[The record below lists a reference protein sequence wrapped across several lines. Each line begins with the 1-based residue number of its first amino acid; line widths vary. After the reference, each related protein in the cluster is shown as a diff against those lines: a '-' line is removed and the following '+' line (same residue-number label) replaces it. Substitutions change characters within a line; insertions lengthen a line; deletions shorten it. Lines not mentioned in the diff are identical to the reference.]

1 MDRERVVTVWR
12 GLDVTVRDLPLA
24 VLVAVAPLVPSLQ
37 NQGTQLGDV
46 PHRPADALAVAVVAL
61 QSAPLA
67 VRRRWPAVCLALVS
81 LGFAVDQVRG
91 YHSVAS
97 IALPVALVSTGA
109 HLDRFRRT
117 AAVLCTAAYLPLTV
131 AIDRSGAQ
139 EQTSGYLTFYLL
151 LAAAWCVGAWLRQT
165 RAAEAEH
172 RTHAAESARVA
183 ERTRIARELHD
194 VVTHHVTAMVVQAE
208 AARYRTADPDALDET
223 LTAVTDTG
231 RRAITDLRHLLGV
244 LDPGHSTVR
253 ATDARTPA
261 VGDLA
266 ELVEQTRRAGQPV
279 EYVAE
284 GDPRRSGQ
292 RGGRGV
298 PCRPGVA
305 HERAQARP
313 RLPDDRHGPPRRR
326 RDHRRG
332 PHRGL
337 LVATRSPRRER
348 SRARRAPRARGRAR
362 RRAARRPGARW
373 WVRRPRPHPRGEPV
387 VTEPVRV
394 LVCDD
399 QALIRT
405 GFATIIGAQPDLE
418 VVGECGDGRA
428 AVDLAGRL
436 QPDVVV
442 MDVRMPV
449 LDGIEATRLLAG
461 AGVARPVKVLV
472 VTTFNLDEYVYEAL
486 RAGASGF
493 LLKDAPPA
501 QLLHGI
507 RTVASGA
514 ALLAPEVTRRL
525 VGRYAGRIRP
535 PDTPPDTALTPRE
548 LEVLRL
554 LADGLSNSEIA
565 ATLVIS
571 PETVKTYVSRILTK
585 LDLRDR
591 VQAVVYAYRRG
602 LAG

>member
-1 MDRERVVTVWR
+1 M
-12 GLDVTVRDLPLA
+12 
-24 VLVAVAPLVPSLQ
+24 
-37 NQGTQLGDV
+37 
-46 PHRPADALAVAVVAL
+46 
-61 QSAPLA
+61 
-67 VRRRWPAVCLALVS
+67 
-81 LGFAVDQVRG
+81 
-91 YHSVAS
+91 
-97 IALPVALVSTGA
+97 
-109 HLDRFRRT
+109 T
-117 AAVLCTAAYLPLTV
+117 A
-131 AIDRSGAQ
+131 
-139 EQTSGYLTFYLL
+139 
-151 LAAAWCVGAWLRQT
+151 
-165 RAAEAEH
+165 
-172 RTHAAESARVA
+172 
-183 ERTRIARELHD
+183 
-194 VVTHHVTAMVVQAE
+194 
-208 AARYRTADPDALDET
+208 
-223 LTAVTDTG
+223 
-231 RRAITDLRHLLGV
+231 
-244 LDPGHSTVR
+244 
-253 ATDARTPA
+253 
-261 VGDLA
+261 
-266 ELVEQTRRAGQPV
+266 
-279 EYVAE
+279 
-284 GDPRRSGQ
+284 
-292 RGGRGV
+292 
-298 PCRPGVA
+298 
-305 HERAQARP
+305 
-313 RLPDDRHGPPRRR
+313 
-326 RDHRRG
+326 
-332 PHRGL
+332 
-337 LVATRSPRRER
+337 
-348 SRARRAPRARGRAR
+348 
-362 RRAARRPGARW
+362 
-373 WVRRPRPHPRGEPV
+373 
-387 VTEPVRV
+387 PVRV

-535 PDTPPDTALTPRE
+535 PETPADSALTPRE